1 MLSVRYVSKILCLL
15 WVVQV
20 GQGVQWVEVLR
31 REELAHQPGEVLV
44 GQVQVG
50 SEETLRLLKENKYM
64 L

>member
-1 MLSVRYVSKILCLL
+1 MFSEILCLL

-50 SEETLRLLKENKYM
+50 GEETLRLLKENKYM

>member
-1 MLSVRYVSKILCLL
+1 
-15 WVVQV
+15 
-20 GQGVQWVEVLR
+20 VEVLR